1 MKSFGRFGF
10 LIALA
15 CLLAAEARAQDSA
28 ASPDLRDGRTLALS
42 VCAKCHVVSSDQP
55 EPPVLQPP
63 APGFREIANRRGT
76 TAKSLRAFLLT
87 THKTLRTP
95 PNMPS
100 MLLSD
105 DEATSVATYI
115 LSLKKQP

>member
-1 MKSFGRFGF
+1 MRSFGRFAV

-15 CLLAAEARAQDSA
+15 CLLGTEARAQDSA
-28 ASPDLRDGRTLALS
+28 ASADLRDGRSLALN
-42 VCAKCHVVSSDQP
+42 VCAACHVVSSEQP
-55 EPPVLQPP
+55 RPPVLQPP
-63 APGFREIANRRGT
+63 APSFREIAARPGV
-76 TAKSLRAFLLT
+76 TAKSLGTFLLT
-87 THKTLRTP
+87 THKTLKTP

-105 DEATSVATYI
+105 DEATSVVTYI